1 MDQSIFK
8 MGLSVEGTSLYL
20 LMVSLADGGAV
31 LDRGLLERFWNAS
44 PTQLDEAVSELTRR
58 RVIAQATAGDFMVR
72 PTGEWLRG

>member
-20 LMVSLADGGAV
+20 LMVSLADGGAL
-31 LDRGLLERFWNAS
+31 LDRPLLERFWNATPS
-44 PTQLDEAVSELTRR
+44 ELDAAVSELTRR
-58 RVIAQATAGDFMVR
+58 RVIVQATGGDYVVR